1 MSGRMFSERSQNV
14 RRMFSECSQ
23 NVLKQSNASELS
35 YGVMNHSG
43 GLLAVFCPPFEYNGF
58 YRLEP
63 PTYFRRK
70 GKSGGFLPTQ
80 PSDITQVKT
89 PQKRT
94 FGDLFY
100 SISQNTPN
108 SKRGGFLLTQPSDIT
123 QVKTPLKRTFGY
135 YSILCG
141 TIGGISPHWNIM
153 ELYRP
158 VWFSPCEWFF
168 KPNFNPSVC
177 RIVWIVRLYLVSK
190 NRRREIGNSI
200 LFILFILF
208 IYLFI

>member
-1 MSGRMFSERSQNV
+1 MRSVFVGRNVLGMFAECSQNV
-14 RRMFSECSQ
+14 RRMFAECSQ
-23 NVLKQSNASELS
+23 TIKCVGIGSAI
-35 YGVMNHSG
+35 MNHSV

-70 GKSGGFLPTQ
+70 GKSGGFLLTQ
-80 PSDITQVKT
+80 SSDITQVKT
-89 PQKRT
+89 LQKRP

-123 QVKTPLKRTFGY
+123 QVKTPLKRHSGY

-141 TIGGISPHWNIM
+141 TIGGILPPLGIM

-158 VWFSPCEWFF
+158 V
-168 KPNFNPSVC
+168 
-177 RIVWIVRLYLVSK
+177 
-190 NRRREIGNSI
+190 
-200 LFILFILF
+200 
-208 IYLFI
+208 

>member
-1 MSGRMFSERSQNV
+1 MSGRMFG
-14 RRMFSECSQ
+14 RMFYCSAECSQ
-23 NVLKQSNASELS
+23 NEFLDSFNQSETS
-35 YGVMNHSG
+35 VIDQ
-43 GLLAVFCPPFEYNGF
+43 LLGDYWRYFAPPFEYNGF

-70 GKSGGFLPTQ
+70 GKSGGFLLTQ
-80 PSDITQVKT
+80 SSDITQVKT
-89 PQKRT
+89 PQKRP

-158 VWFSPCEWFF
+158 V
-168 KPNFNPSVC
+168 
-177 RIVWIVRLYLVSK
+177 
-190 NRRREIGNSI
+190 
-200 LFILFILF
+200 
-208 IYLFI
+208 